1 MFIHPSR
8 ISVAKSGATGPIASA
23 SQRLAPPSAFTLI
36 EVVVGLTI
44 LAMIT
49 GTLFAIIRTSVR
61 TAASVEQMRR
71 ENDAINRFVELCR
84 QTFHTLPSTA
94 TLTLAITEQAA
105 PALQELTI
113 TGAPTCF
120 GFGPSPISY
129 KDSIIGLRPDTVQPT
144 TPESG
149 LPRYDLSLSRED
161 LIPQTDENA
170 IAVQQDLSSVTAVDE
185 QGRYWMPLLPGVQSL
200 TWRFYVTQDEVWL
213 EEWDDSKW
221 PDLIEMNL
229 TMEGRTLPLR
239 AVFSLPTLQLTQ
251 ARSTGSSSTSTTTTS
266 TSTTGGGG
274 GGGGPQPGGGG
285 TPQGGGGGGGR

>member
-1 MFIHPSR
+1 
-8 ISVAKSGATGPIASA
+8 
-23 SQRLAPPSAFTLI
+23 
-36 EVVVGLTI
+36 VVVGLTI

-84 QTFHTLPSTA
+84 QTFQTLPSTS
-94 TLTLAITEQAA
+94 TLTLAITEQGV

-129 KDSIIGLRPDTVQPT
+129 KDSIIGLRPDTLQPT
-144 TPESG
+144 TPETG
-149 LPRYDLSLSRED
+149 MPRHDLSLSRED
-161 LIPQTDENA
+161 LIPQTDENE
-170 IAVQQDLSSVTAVDE
+170 IAVQQDLSGVTATDE

-200 TWRFYVTQDEVWL
+200 SWRFYKTDGEEWL

-251 ARSTGSSSTSTTTTS
+251 ARTTGSSNSPTTTTS
-266 TSTTGGGG
+266 TTTPSGSGGVPPPGDGG
-274 GGGGPQPGGGG
+274 N
-285 TPQGGGGGGGR
+285 PQGGAGGGGR